1 MSYEEMKFNT
11 KVIHGAQ
18 NYDPVTGAHVS
29 PIYQTTTYV
38 FKDIEDAIRLNQH
51 QDQGFTYTRFGSPT
65 QAELEKKIA
74 MLEHAEA
81 ALAVGSGMAAISTAL
96 MTSLQSGDHIIAGDV
111 IYGCTFA
118 FIHNVLPKY
127 GIEFT
132 LVDTS
137 NLDEIKN
144 AVKPNTKVIY
154 LETPSNPTL
163 RISDI
168 KSTAEFAHENGIKV
182 IVDSTFASPY
192 LQNPLDIGA
201 DVVVHSATKY
211 LCGHGTVV
219 AGVIASKKEFIDKAR
234 FPYLQTFG
242 AVISPFD
249 AWLLMLGIKTLGIR
263 MERHCSNAQKIA
275 EYLDKHP
282 MVEKV
287 YYPGLPSHP
296 THEIAKKQMR
306 GFGGM
311 MSFDVKGGIEGAK
324 IFMNSVKVFTLA
336 TSLGNIDSLVQHS
349 PTMSHFDMSKEDRMK
364 AGINDGQV
372 RVSVGVEDV
381 DDLIGDLEQAL
392 DKVKEYITNKCA
404 RI

>member
-1 MSYEEMKFNT
+1 MDHNKMKFNT
-11 KVIHGAQ
+11 KVMHAGQ
-18 NYDPVTGAHVS
+18 THDPVTGSHVS

-38 FKDIEDAIRLNQH
+38 LENIDEAIRLNQN

-65 QAELEKKIA
+65 QAELERKIA
-74 MLEHAEA
+74 ILENAEA

-96 MTSLQSGDHIIAGDV
+96 MTSLRKGDHLIAGDV

-118 FIHNVLPKY
+118 LIHNVLTEY
-127 GIEFT
+127 GIEMT

-137 NLDEIKN
+137 NLENIKE
-144 AVKPNTKVIY
+144 AMKPNTKVIY

-163 RISDI
+163 RITDI
-168 KSTAEFAHENGIKV
+168 EATAEFAHANGAKV

-192 LQNPLDIGA
+192 LQNPLDLGA

-219 AGVIASKKEFIDKAR
+219 AGVIAGKKEFIDKAR

-249 AWLLMLGIKTLGIR
+249 AWLLMLGMKTLGIR
-263 MERHCSNAQKIA
+263 MERHCSNAQKVA
-275 EYLDKHP
+275 EFLENHP

-311 MSFDVKGGIEGAK
+311 MSFDVKGGIEGGK
-324 IFMNSVKVFTLA
+324 ILMNSVEVFSLA
-336 TSLGNIDSLVQHS
+336 TSLGNIDSLIQHS
-349 PTMSHFDMSKEDRMK
+349 PSMSHFDMSKEDRMK

-372 RVSVGVEDV
+372 RISVGVEDV
-381 DDLIGDLEQAL
+381 DDLIADLNQAL
-392 DKVKEYITNKCA
+392 SKVAEQIK
-404 RI
+404 

>member
-1 MSYEEMKFNT
+1 MDQNKMKFNT
-11 KVIHGAQ
+11 MVMHAGQ
-18 NYDPVTGAHVS
+18 THDPATGSHVS

-38 FKDIEDAIRLNQH
+38 LKNIDEAIWLNQH

-65 QAELEKKIA
+65 EAELERKIA
-74 MLEHAEA
+74 ILEHAEA

-96 MTSLQSGDHIIAGDV
+96 LTSLKAGDHVIAGDV

-118 FIHNVLPKY
+118 FIHNVLPTY
-127 GIEFT
+127 GIEMT

-137 NLDEIKN
+137 NLEEIKK
-144 AVKPNTKVIY
+144 AMKPNTKVIY
-154 LETPSNPTL
+154 VETPSNPTL

-168 KSTAEFAHENGIKV
+168 EAISQFAHENGAKV
-182 IVDSTFASPY
+182 IVDSTFATPY
-192 LQNPLDIGA
+192 LQNPLDLGA

-219 AGVIASKKEFIDKAR
+219 AGVIASTKEFIDRAR
-234 FPYLQTFG
+234 FPYVQTLG
-242 AVISPFD
+242 ACISPFD
-249 AWLLMLGIKTLGIR
+249 AWLLMLGMKTLGIR

-275 EYLDKHP
+275 EYLENHP
-282 MVEKV
+282 MVETV

-311 MSFDVKGGIEGAK
+311 MSFDVKGGIEGGK
-324 IFMNSVKVFTLA
+324 ILMNSVEVFSLA
-336 TSLGNIDSLVQHS
+336 TSLGNIDSLIQHS
-349 PTMSHFDMSKEDRMK
+349 PSMSHFDMSKEDRMK

-372 RVSVGVEDV
+372 RISVGVEDV
-381 DDLIGDLEQAL
+381 DDLIADLEQAL
-392 DKVKEYITNKCA
+392 AKVAEQIK
-404 RI
+404 